1 MRWKTAIMALL
12 GLLLA
17 AGCAAAA
24 ETEKAYAQADVTFNQ
39 EMITHHQQTI
49 QLAEAASGRAGSAY
63 VRELAGKL
71 IPEERA
77 DIAMME
83 SWLRSW
89 NETVPVRQAAGSAAD
104 LPEGDGFDR
113 AWLTALS
120 EHLHHGVMMAETV
133 RESGRHGP
141 TLELAEKIIKVQN
154 GELKEIGER
163 LT

>member
-1 MRWKTAIMALL
+1 MALL

-49 QLAEAASGRAGSAY
+49 QLAEAAAGRAGSSY
-63 VRELAGKL
+63 VRDLAGKL

-89 NETVPVRQAAGSAAD
+89 NETVPVKPVAAMGAD
-104 LPEGDGFDR
+104 LPEGDAFDG
-113 AWLTALS
+113 AWLRALS

-133 RESGRHGP
+133 RKSGRHGP
-141 TLELAEKIIKVQN
+141 TLELAGKIIQVQN
-154 GELKEIGER
+154 AELKEIGER
-163 LT
+163 LA

>member
-1 MRWKTAIMALL
+1 MALL

-24 ETEKAYAQADVTFNQ
+24 ETEKTYVQADVVFNQ

-49 QLAEAASGRAGSAY
+49 QLAEAADGRAGSSY

-89 NETVPVRQAAGSAAD
+89 NEAVPVKAAAGTGKD

-133 RESGRHGP
+133 RKSGRHGP
-141 TLELAEKIIKVQN
+141 TLELAEKIIEVQN
-154 GELKEIGER
+154 AELKEITGR